1 MIRKMEKTD
10 IETVADIWLD
20 TNVKAHYFIPAQYWK
35 EQSASVK
42 AKLLQAELYVYEDYL
57 RPASAGDG
65 DRICGFIG
73 MNGDHIE
80 GIFVREK
87 AQSRGAGRALT
98 DYVKALKDTL
108 TLHVYQKNERAVKFY
123 KREGFSIRDNGV
135 DPATGEEEITM
146 IWRR

>member
-57 RPASAGDG
+57 RPHRRGTGTESADLS
-65 DRICGFIG
+65 
-73 MNGDHIE
+73 E
-80 GIFVREK
+80 
-87 AQSRGAGRALT
+87 
-98 DYVKALKDTL
+98 
-108 TLHVYQKNERAVKFY
+108 
-123 KREGFSIRDNGV
+123 
-135 DPATGEEEITM
+135 
-146 IWRR
+146 